1 MLVLMLWANHDLTT
15 KCSCNCLL
23 CRTQALD
30 ESSSLEMLPDRLRTE
45 IAIHVHLDTL
55 RKVWASTFNFVLW
68 VAVVYSL
75 MENFS
80 IEDQGEHKYDM
91 WEQVPLS
98 QRLLSK
104 HLVAQLGPVC
114 SNVG

>member
-1 MLVLMLWANHDLTT
+1 MLELMLWDNHDLTT
-15 KCSCNCLL
+15 KRCCNCLM

-75 MENFS
+75 MGNFS
-80 IEDQGEHKYDM
+80 IQDQGEHKYDI

-104 HLVAQLGPVC
+104 HLVAQLGPVY
-114 SNVG
+114 SNVV